1 MPDVAYK
8 AIEEIVNDDEF
19 WRGIAGRMAL
29 RMSNVSGQVVSEGV
43 RAAVSQGA
51 IADMDV
57 LMATVIR
64 LAKETSSVYW
74 GKIVDTTRAAIR
86 EAIAAWVETGI
97 VTPEQQMRG
106 LTTLIQG
113 LEQMFSPERAERI
126 AVTEV
131 TRLFATGVQATGDA
145 DPLTGGYRWLA
156 AEDEAVCAICGPRH
170 NVVYPKGQV
179 PDCPAHVSCRCVL
192 APVPLEDMPGA

>member
-8 AIEEIVNDDEF
+8 AIEDIVNDDEF
-19 WRGIAGRMAL
+19 WRGIQGRIAL
-29 RMSNVSGQVVSEGV
+29 RMGTVAGKVVAEGV
-43 RAAVSQGA
+43 RAAASQGA
-51 IADMDV
+51 IADMDE

-64 LAKETSSVYW
+64 LAKETSSIYW

-86 EAIAAWVETGI
+86 EAIAAWVETGV

-106 LTTLIQG
+106 LSTLIEG

-131 TRLFATGVQATGDA
+131 TRLFAVGVQAAGDS
-145 DPLTGGYRWLA
+145 DPLVGGYRWLT
-156 AEDEAVCAICGPRH
+156 AEDEAVCPICGPRH

-179 PDCPAHVSCRCVL
+179 PDCPAHVSCRCDL
-192 APVPLEDMPGA
+192 TPVPLEDMPSG